1 MVREAQDGVLMT
13 SVDDKLNPEQT
24 RNNPFQPHRYDQIG
38 RWIERLSPDAVT
50 RLGWHYTN
58 DLWQVVN
65 QKYSLYKSSS
75 GADEIQ

>member
-1 MVREAQDGVLMT
+1 MNFI
-13 SVDDKLNPEQT
+13 DDELNPEQT
-24 RNNPFQPHRYDQIG
+24 RNNPFNPLRYDQIG

-50 RLGWHYTN
+50 RLGWHYNN